1 MLEITKAVTDTQYY
15 VFYDEWTGGI
25 YNVATVEDSESD
37 RPYIVTNSE
46 IAKDLLLGHV
56 NENDYIVSYDSQ
68 DNFTVMEKGNILRLR
83 SSESMLRQL
92 PNVKLSAWDIRV
104 LVYTENNKLVIEVN
118 PDAIRK
124 LSTMTFNKQIVV
136 DANND
141 LSLYII
147 KHNSP
152 DHLIASIDVDAQ
164 ELLDT
169 GNVIYDISNIRQHIS
184 LADIGILTRRC
195 FKNYYTEIYNSSLSV
210 VQQSLVK
217 NLSYVHRSAGVDLD
231 GHHIKID
238 QKDDIVTFSTKLSS
252 GELVDI
258 GLHEETL
265 MLHLTG
271 DTPDQY
277 YGSIPM
283 HIKDLK
289 TKKKCTV
296 RIQGNIKDYT
306 VLHKKNKVIFSI
318 KGAHT

>member
-25 YNVATVEDSESD
+25 YFVATVEDIESD
-37 RPYIVTNSE
+37 YPYIVTNSE
-46 IAKDLLLGHV
+46 IAKSLIQGLV
-56 NENDYIVSYDSQ
+56 NANDYIVSYDSE
-68 DNFTVMEKGNILRLR
+68 DNFTVIEKGNTLRLR
-83 SSESMLRQL
+83 SSESTLRQL
-92 PNVKLSAWDIRV
+92 PKVKLSTWDIRV

-169 GNVIYDISNIRQHIS
+169 GNVIYDISDIRQHIS

-195 FKNYYTEIYNSSLSV
+195 FKNYYTEI
-210 VQQSLVK
+210 
-217 NLSYVHRSAGVDLD
+217 
-231 GHHIKID
+231 
-238 QKDDIVTFSTKLSS
+238 
-252 GELVDI
+252 
-258 GLHEETL
+258 
-265 MLHLTG
+265 
-271 DTPDQY
+271 
-277 YGSIPM
+277 
-283 HIKDLK
+283 
-289 TKKKCTV
+289 
-296 RIQGNIKDYT
+296 
-306 VLHKKNKVIFSI
+306 
-318 KGAHT
+318 